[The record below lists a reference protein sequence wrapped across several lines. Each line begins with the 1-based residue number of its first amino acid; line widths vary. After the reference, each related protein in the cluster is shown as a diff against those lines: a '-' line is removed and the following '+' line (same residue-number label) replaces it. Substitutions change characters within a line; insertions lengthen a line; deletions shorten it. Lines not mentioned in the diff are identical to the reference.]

1 MSRLYHAPSV
11 QPARQGPSHRDLQEK
26 VCVGTDVITHS
37 THICVSSTYTGTT
50 NIYCC
55 SPYLQILP
63 FNLVHRSCRSCH
75 AAYSSRSLAQGQLM
89 RPLNSRCV
97 FDVSWFNSQRNA
109 AAKITLICSL
119 DPEGYADDPPSPNP
133 DAQQPSAAEQNN
145 MEAHARVSVCSGSPG
160 HCLLVVSVSVII
172 VMVCLVVHSPPFT

>member
-1 MSRLYHAPSV
+1 
-11 QPARQGPSHRDLQEK
+11 
-26 VCVGTDVITHS
+26 
-37 THICVSSTYTGTT
+37 
-50 NIYCC
+50 
-55 SPYLQILP
+55 
-63 FNLVHRSCRSCH
+63 
-75 AAYSSRSLAQGQLM
+75 M

-119 DPEGYADDPPSPNP
+119 DPEGYADDPPSPLP

-145 MEAHARVSVCSGSPG
+145 MEAHARVSVCSGFPG
-160 HCLLVVSVSVII
+160 HRLLVVSVSVII